1 MRDVNHQ
8 LLVSA
13 ARLLKPLLDELVFT
27 GGCVTGLL
35 ITDEA
40 APANR
45 PTMDVDAIA
54 EIASYVEYNRFSKR
68 LRGIGFSE
76 DTSEGAPVCRWK
88 NGEITLDVMPLD
100 EKVLGFLNRWYK
112 TAVLTADR
120 VILEPSLQIRI
131 VTAPCFLATKLEAY
145 KGRGGG
151 EYLGSHD
158 LEDLIAVVD
167 GRPSLA
173 DELRA
178 APEDLHAYVAAK
190 VGALLE
196 DARFIDALPGHLLP
210 DAASQARIGLLLR
223 RLRDISRR

>member
-1 MRDVNHQ
+1 MRDINYQ

-13 ARLLKPLLDELVFT
+13 ARLLKPLLGELVFT
-27 GGCVTGLL
+27 GGCVTGLM

-40 APANR
+40 APASR

-54 EIASYVEYNRFSKR
+54 GITSYVEYGRFSER
-68 LRGIGFSE
+68 LRGMGFCE

-100 EKVLGFLNRWYK
+100 EKVLGFSNRWYK
-112 TAVLTADR
+112 TAMLAADR
-120 VILEPSLQIRI
+120 VMLEPSLQIRI
-131 VTAPCFLATKLEAY
+131 VSAPCFLATKLEAY
-145 KGRGGG
+145 KRRGGG

-158 LEDLIAVVD
+158 LEDLISVVD

-173 DELRA
+173 DELQA
-178 APEDLHAYVAAK
+178 ASEDLRAYVAAEI
-190 VGALLE
+190 GALLE
-196 DARFIDALPGHLLP
+196 DPRFVDALPGHLLP
-210 DAASQARIGLLLR
+210 DAASQARIGLVLR

>member
-1 MRDVNHQ
+1 MRDINYQ

-13 ARLLKPLLDELVFT
+13 ARLLKPLLDELAFT

-54 EIASYVEYNRFSKR
+54 EITSYVEYVRFSER

-88 NGEITLDVMPLD
+88 NARITLDAMPLD
-100 EKVLGFLNRWYK
+100 EKALGFSNRWYK
-112 TAVLTADR
+112 GAVLAADR
-120 VILEPSLQIRI
+120 VMLEPSLQIRI
-131 VTAPCFLATKLEAY
+131 VTAPCFVATKLEAY
-145 KGRGGG
+145 KRRGSG
-151 EYLGSHD
+151 EYFGSHD
-158 LEDLIAVVD
+158 LEDFISVVD

-173 DELRA
+173 DELRVA
-178 APEDLHAYVAAK
+178 SEDLHAYVAAE
-190 VGALLE
+190 VSALLE
-196 DARFIDALPGHLLP
+196 EPRFIDALPGHLLP
-210 DAASQARIGLLLR
+210 DAASQARIGLVLR

>member
-1 MRDVNHQ
+1 MRDNNYQ

-27 GGCVTGLL
+27 GGCVTGLM

-54 EIASYVEYNRFSKR
+54 EITSYVEYNRFSER

-88 NGEITLDVMPLD
+88 NGEIAFDAMPLD
-100 EKVLGFLNRWYK
+100 EKVLGFSNRWYR

-120 VILEPSLQIRI
+120 VTLEPSLEVRI
-131 VTAPCFLATKLEAY
+131 VTAPCFLATKLAAF

-151 EYLGSHD
+151 GYLGSHD
-158 LEDLIAVVD
+158 LEDLISVVD

-178 APEDLHAYVAAK
+178 ASDDLHAYVAAE

-196 DARFIDALPGHLLP
+196 DPRFIDALPGHLLP
-210 DAASQARIGLLLR
+210 DAASQARIGLVLR